1 MLEQKARSWVEGGGE
16 VSPVPVDQVPREE
29 TLRFSTGMEE
39 VDRVLGGGFVPGS
52 FLVVGGDPGIGK
64 STLLLQI
71 AARVAR
77 EHPVLYVSGEESLEQ
92 IRMRAERLQA
102 LEPDLYLLAESD
114 IRKIQD
120 AALTLNPR
128 LLVVDS
134 IQTVLDPEVASAP
147 GSVNQVRECGT
158 AMLRMAKEHGITVVA
173 VGHVTKEGSL
183 AGPRTLEH
191 MVDGVFYLEG
201 ESLLGLRIL
210 RSVKNRFGSTNE
222 LGVLE
227 MTGTG
232 LREVKDAS
240 ALFVDTSLDSVPGRA
255 IAAPLE
261 GKRALL
267 VEVQALLAYSPF
279 PVPQR
284 TVTGFDARRLSML
297 LAILDQ
303 HLDTEIRQRDVF
315 LQVLGG
321 FRLTDTAGDLA
332 VVTAILSAYEK
343 RPPVPGLVAI
353 GEVDLSGGV
362 RRVPALE
369 VRLQEAARM
378 GFRVALVP
386 EKPSRRIRNLKVKV
400 VRHLGELRDHAL
412 G

>member
-1 MLEQKARSWVEGGGE
+1 M
-16 VSPVPVDQVPREE
+16 
-29 TLRFSTGMEE
+29 
-39 VDRVLGGGFVPGS
+39 
-52 FLVVGGDPGIGK
+52 
-64 STLLLQI
+64 
-71 AARVAR
+71 
-77 EHPVLYVSGEESLEQ
+77 SGEESLEQ

-102 LEPDLYLLAESD
+102 LEPNLYLLAESD

-120 AALTLNPR
+120 AALTLKPR

-134 IQTVLDPEVASAP
+134 IQTVLDPEVPSSP

-158 AMLRMAKEHGITVVA
+158 AMLRMAKEHGITVVV

-201 ESLLGLRIL
+201 ENLLGLRIL

-227 MTGTG
+227 MTGEG

-386 EKPSRRIRNLKVKV
+386 EKPSRKIRNLRIRVI
-400 VRHLGELRDHAL
+400 RHLGELRDHAL